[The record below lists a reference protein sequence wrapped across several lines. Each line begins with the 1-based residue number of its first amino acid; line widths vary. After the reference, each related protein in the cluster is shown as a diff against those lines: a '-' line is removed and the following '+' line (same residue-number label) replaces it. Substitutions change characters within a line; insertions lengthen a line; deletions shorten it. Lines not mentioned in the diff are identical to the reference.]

1 MKEKLRP
8 TVWRT
13 ARALDNENRLR
24 FLRAIF
30 VSKEA
35 KGVTRLAEDIG
46 VSVSTASQYLR
57 ALNARGLVDVKRES
71 SYVYYGSGKNRSL
84 PEAQL
89 LQDAF
94 RRLFERK
101 NLPSDWPARISPVLK
116 AYANER
122 RISIIRTIADN
133 GSLTFASLSRL
144 ADMPETSLLRHLSL
158 LLDGGVVAQ
167 DERRQYVIR
176 PPQNS
181 LQQALLKIATS
192 ES

>member
-8 TVWRT
+8 TIWRT

-46 VSVSTASQYLR
+46 VSVPTASQYLR

-71 SYVYYGSGKNRSL
+71 SHVYYGSGKNRSL

-101 NLPSDWPARISPVLK
+101 DLPSDWPARISPVLK

-122 RISIIRTIADN
+122 RIAIIRTIAEN
-133 GSLTFASLSRL
+133 GSLTFASLSHL
-144 ADMPETSLLRHLSL
+144 ADMSETSLLRHLSL
-158 LLDGGVVAQ
+158 LLDGGVIAQ

-176 PPQNS
+176 PPKNS
-181 LQQALLKIATS
+181 LQQALLKIVMS

>member
-8 TVWRT
+8 TIWRT

-46 VSVSTASQYLR
+46 VSVPTASQYLR
-57 ALNARGLVDVKRES
+57 ALNARGLVDVKRAS
-71 SYVYYGSGKNRSL
+71 SHVYYGSGKNRSL

-101 NLPSDWPARISPVLK
+101 DLPSDWPARISPVLK

-122 RISIIRTIADN
+122 RIAIIRTIAEN
-133 GSLTFASLSRL
+133 GSLTFASLSHL
-144 ADMPETSLLRHLSL
+144 ADMSETSLLRHLSL
-158 LLDGGVVAQ
+158 LLDGGVIAQ

-176 PPQNS
+176 PPKNS
-181 LQQALLKIATS
+181 LQQALLKIVMS

>member
-1 MKEKLRP
+1 M
-8 TVWRT
+8 
-13 ARALDNENRLR
+13 
-24 FLRAIF
+24 
-30 VSKEA
+30 
-35 KGVTRLAEDIG
+35 
-46 VSVSTASQYLR
+46 
-57 ALNARGLVDVKRES
+57 
-71 SYVYYGSGKNRSL
+71 YYGSGKNRSL

-94 RRLFERK
+94 RRFFERK
-101 NLPSDWPARISPVLK
+101 DLPSDWPARISPVLK

-122 RISIIRTIADN
+122 RVAIIRTIADN

-158 LLDGGVVAQ
+158 LLAGGVVVQ

-181 LQQALLKIATS
+181 LQQALLKIATA

>member
-8 TVWRT
+8 TIWRT

-46 VSVSTASQYLR
+46 VSVPTASPYLR

-71 SYVYYGSGKNRSL
+71 SHVYYGSGKNRSL

-101 NLPSDWPARISPVLK
+101 DLPSDWPARISPVLK

-122 RISIIRTIADN
+122 RIAIIRTIAEN
-133 GSLTFASLSRL
+133 GSLTFASLSHL
-144 ADMPETSLLRHLSL
+144 ADMSETSLLRHLSL
-158 LLDGGVVAQ
+158 LLDGGVIAQ

-176 PPQNS
+176 PPKNS
-181 LQQALLKIATS
+181 LQQALLKIVMS

>member
-24 FLRAIF
+24 FLRAVFI
-30 VSKEA
+30 SKEA

-101 NLPSDWPARISPVLK
+101 DLPSDWPARISPVLK
-116 AYANER
+116 AYA
-122 RISIIRTIADN
+122 STQGTHATILPVAYW
-133 GSLTFASLSRL
+133 L
-144 ADMPETSLLRHLSL
+144 ANAPSGHSHCRNPKTPNKPLLN
-158 LLDGGVVAQ
+158 
-167 DERRQYVIR
+167 
-176 PPQNS
+176 NS
-181 LQQALLKIATS
+181 
-192 ES
+192 

>member
-1 MKEKLRP
+1 M
-8 TVWRT
+8 
-13 ARALDNENRLR
+13 DNENRLR

-46 VSVSTASQYLR
+46 VSVPTASQYLR

-71 SYVYYGSGKNRSL
+71 SHVYYGSGKNRSL

-94 RRLFERK
+94 MRLFERK
-101 NLPSDWPARISPVLK
+101 DLPSDWPARISPVLK

-122 RISIIRTIADN
+122 RIAIIRTIAEN
-133 GSLTFASLSRL
+133 GSLTFASLSHL
-144 ADMPETSLLRHLSL
+144 ADMSETSLLRHLSL
-158 LLDGGVVAQ
+158 LLDGGVIAQ

-176 PPQNS
+176 PPKNS
-181 LQQALLKIATS
+181 LQQALLKIVMS

>member
-8 TVWRT
+8 TIWRT

-46 VSVSTASQYLR
+46 VSVPTASQYLR

-71 SYVYYGSGKNRSL
+71 SHVYYGSGQNRSL

-101 NLPSDWPARISPVLK
+101 DLPSDWPARISPVLK

-122 RISIIRTIADN
+122 RIAIIRTIAEN
-133 GSLTFASLSRL
+133 GSLTFASLSHL
-144 ADMPETSLLRHLSL
+144 ADMSETSLLRHLSL
-158 LLDGGVVAQ
+158 LLDGGVIAQ

-176 PPQNS
+176 PPKNS
-181 LQQALLKIATS
+181 LQQALLKIVMS